1 MSYKFANALRNMP
14 KSMVASQNVKEFGVN
29 LIGSQWHV
37 LEILKPLTLNEN
49 ENVLQ
54 PFLDKKGKYF
64 GLLDEWKHTLIF
76 GDIIIIH
83 IKLICDYISIL

>member
-14 KSMVASQNVKEFGVN
+14 KSLVASQNVKEFGVN

-76 GDIIIIH
+76 GDIIIH
-83 IKLICDYISIL
+83 VKLICDYISIL